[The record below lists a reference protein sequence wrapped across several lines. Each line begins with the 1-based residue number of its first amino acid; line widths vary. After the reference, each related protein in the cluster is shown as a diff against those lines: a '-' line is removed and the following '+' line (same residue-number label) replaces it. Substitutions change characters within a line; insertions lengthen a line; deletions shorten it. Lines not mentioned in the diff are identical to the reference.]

1 MAGEK
6 VEAAVVTGAASGFGR
21 AIAAHLAAQGA
32 RVAMLDIDADRV
44 AAAADDIASAHGVD
58 TIGRQVDVSSSED
71 LAAAAADVTER
82 FGAVDLLWV
91 NVGVQHFGAVEAT
104 AEDVWR
110 WVLDVNVVGAVR
122 TVQAFLPL
130 LRRADHAHLAFT
142 ASANALAPA
151 ARLGAYQASKYAV
164 VGVAE
169 TLRLELAEEPID
181 VSVVHPAGMLTRHLE
196 SSAAA
201 RPSELGAG
209 VFADDDLNAMMAS
222 RPMTDADLTT
232 AEEAAANALAGVL
245 ASEPHVITHGVL
257 DDAIAEQQSYVRAA
271 LAKVRER
278 QPL

>member
-1 MAGEK
+1 MAGEN
-6 VEAAVVTGAASGFGR
+6 VERAVVTGAASGFGR
-21 AIAAHLAAQGA
+21 AIADHLAAQGA
-32 RVAMLDIDADRV
+32 RVAMLDIDAERV
-44 AAAADDIASAHGVD
+44 AEAAAEVASTHGVE
-58 TIGRQVDVSSSED
+58 TIGRRVDVSSSSD
-71 LAAAAADVTER
+71 LAAAAAEVEDR
-82 FGAVDLLWV
+82 FGGCDLLWA

-104 AEDVWR
+104 DEDVWR
-110 WVLDVNVVGAVR
+110 WVLDVNVIGAVR

-130 LRRADHAHLAFT
+130 LRQSERAHLAFT

-169 TLRLELAEEPID
+169 TLRLELVDEPID
-181 VSVVHPAGMLTRHLE
+181 VTVVHPAGMLTRHLE

-201 RPSELGAG
+201 RPAALGEG
-209 VFADDDLNAMMAS
+209 EFAEDDLTAMMAS

-232 AEEAAANALAGVL
+232 PEVAAANALAGVL
-245 ASEPHVITHGVL
+245 ASEPHVVTHGVL
-257 DDAIAEQQSYVRAA
+257 DDAVAEQQDAIRAA